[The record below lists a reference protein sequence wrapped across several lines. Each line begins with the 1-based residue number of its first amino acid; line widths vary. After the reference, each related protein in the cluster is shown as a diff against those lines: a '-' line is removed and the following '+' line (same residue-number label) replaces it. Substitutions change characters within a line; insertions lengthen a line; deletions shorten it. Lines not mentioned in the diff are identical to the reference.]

1 MEDRMRQSQQDDI
14 FDNLQL
20 FAEKTYIY
28 LTLCAKQRRLNQD
41 ELYILEQASKALYFS
56 AKVA

>member
-1 MEDRMRQSQQDDI
+1 MRQSQQDDI